1 MYISKPR
8 RRRRIDGEEVSTK
21 NLYSTIAA
29 FPPTF
34 FLSFPMLKKRT
45 QAAHTQM
52 GRKLKEEEQS
62 VNDNLIHGHS
72 SHSCNPPLA
81 NQLKTYKS
89 SEISAA

>member
-1 MYISKPR
+1 
-8 RRRRIDGEEVSTK
+8 
-21 NLYSTIAA
+21 
-29 FPPTF
+29 
-34 FLSFPMLKKRT
+34 MLKKGT
-45 QAAHTQM
+45 QASHTQM